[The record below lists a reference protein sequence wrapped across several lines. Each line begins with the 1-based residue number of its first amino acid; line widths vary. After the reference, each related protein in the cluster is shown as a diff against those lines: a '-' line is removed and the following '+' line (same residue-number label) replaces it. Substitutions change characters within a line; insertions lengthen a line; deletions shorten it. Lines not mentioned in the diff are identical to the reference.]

1 MDIDELHKNG
11 EEAIENTEAAAWYM
25 QGSGCGGGERA
36 EAVMQVANEGYG

>member
-25 QGSGCGGGERA
+25 QGSGCGGGA
-36 EAVMQVANEGYG
+36 GGGCHAGGK